1 MTSTGIVIGAFI
13 GFISGG
19 PFGAL
24 LGAFI
29 GHWIHK
35 NFINPHPYRRHT
47 GHRGYN
53 RQRAQSAFFRAS
65 FLVMGRIAKADGRVS
80 EDEIQM
86 ASAIM
91 REMRLSEEQR
101 RAAIDLFNQG
111 KHPSTDISEALA
123 EFRRVAGS
131 STLIP
136 MFLEIQLQAAY
147 ADGGLTQAERAV
159 FRHICDQLGVSQLS
173 FELLH
178 KRFQAQQAYY
188 HHAGQQ
194 QTGGGSWGHPGRD
207 ELKQAYEILGVEPS
221 ASDADVKRAY
231 RKLMSQ
237 HHPDKLVAKG
247 LPEEMM
253 EVAKQKAQEIQG
265 AYDHIRNSRKN
276 N

>member
-1 MTSTGIVIGAFI
+1 MTAVVIGAVL
-13 GFISGG
+13 GFIWGG
-19 PFGAL
+19 PFGAVFCAL
-24 LGAFI
+24 LGVWI
-29 GHWIHK
+29 GR
-35 NFINPHPYRRHT
+35 NYLQPNRSGA
-47 GHRGYN
+47 GHRRGSYN
-53 RQRAQSAFFRAS
+53 RARVQSAFFRAT
-65 FLVMGRIAKADGRVS
+65 FLVMGRLAKADGRVS
-80 EDEIQM
+80 ENEIKM

-91 REMRLSEEQR
+91 SELRLSSEQR
-101 RAAIDLFNQG
+101 QAAIELFNQG
-111 KHPSTDISEALA
+111 KQPSADIVEALQ

-159 FRHICDQLGVSQLS
+159 FRQVCDQLGVNQVS

-188 HHAGQQ
+188 RSGHQQ
-194 QTGGGSWGHPGRD
+194 QGGGWQRPSGN
-207 ELKQAYEILGVEPS
+207 ELKQAYDVLGVSPD
-221 ASDADVKRAY
+221 ASDSEVKRAY

-253 EVAKQKAQEIQG
+253 EVAKQKAQEIQA
-265 AYDHIRNSRKN
+265 AYDQVRSSRKK
-276 N
+276 

>member
-1 MTSTGIVIGAFI
+1 MTAIVIGAFLGLI
-13 GFISGG
+13 WGG
-19 PFGAL
+19 PFGAIF
-24 LGAFI
+24 GAFI
-29 GHWIHK
+29 GGWID
-35 NFINPHPYRRHT
+35 RRYVRP
-47 GHRGYN
+47 GHYAHGHSNRRGYN
-53 RQRAQSAFFRAS
+53 RQRAQSAFFRAT

-91 REMRLSEEQR
+91 REMRLSEQQR

-111 KHPSTDISEALA
+111 KNPSTDISEALA
-123 EFRRVAGS
+123 EFRRVAGA
-131 STLIP
+131 STLVP

-147 ADGGLTQAERAV
+147 ADGGLTNAERAV

-194 QTGGGSWGHPGRD
+194 QTGGGGWTRPGRD
-207 ELKQAYEILGVEPS
+207 ELKQAYDILGVEPS
-221 ASDADVKRAY
+221 ATDAEVKRAY

-265 AYDHIRNSRKN
+265 AYDHIRNSRK
-276 N
+276 

>member
-1 MTSTGIVIGAFI
+1 MTAILIGAFLGLI
-13 GFISGG
+13 WGG
-19 PFGAL
+19 PVGAVFGAF
-24 LGAFI
+24 LG
-29 GHWIHK
+29 GWISRHYL
-35 NFINPHPYRRHT
+35 HPNSSRH
-47 GHRGYN
+47 GGNRHFN
-53 RQRAQSAFFRAS
+53 RQRAQSAFFQAT

-91 REMRLSEEQR
+91 REMRLSEPQR
-101 RAAIDLFNQG
+101 KAAIELFNQG
-111 KHPSTDISEALA
+111 KNPATDIAQPLA

-131 STLIP
+131 SQLVT

-147 ADGGLTQAERAV
+147 VDGGLTHAERAI
-159 FRHICDQLGVSQLS
+159 FRQVCDLLGVGQLA

-188 HHAGQQ
+188 HSGHYQHQPGGNWQQ
-194 QTGGGSWGHPGRD
+194 PNRN
-207 ELKQAYEILGVEPS
+207 ELKQAYEILGVAET
-221 ASDADVKRAY
+221 ASDAEVKRAY

-265 AYDHIRNSRKN
+265 AYDRIRENRRK
-276 N
+276 

>member
-1 MTSTGIVIGAFI
+1 MIGAFL
-13 GFISGG
+13 GLLWGG

-29 GHWIHK
+29 GSWIHR
-35 NFINPHPYRRHT
+35 NYINPRQYRQQA
-47 GHRGYN
+47 GYRGYN

-91 REMRLSEEQR
+91 REMRLSEDQR
-101 RAAIDLFNQG
+101 QAAIELFNQG
-111 KHPSTDISEALA
+111 KNPSTDISEALT

-178 KRFQAQQAYY
+178 KRFQAQQSYY

-194 QTGGGSWGHPGRD
+194 QSGGSSWSRPGRD
-207 ELKQAYEILGVEPS
+207 ELKQAYEILGVDPS
-221 ASDADVKRAY
+221 ATDAEVKRAY

-253 EVAKQKAQEIQG
+253 EVAKQKTQEIQG
-265 AYDHIRNSRKN
+265 AYDHIRNSRK
-276 N
+276 

>member
-1 MTSTGIVIGAFI
+1 MTAIVIGAFLGLI
-13 GFISGG
+13 WGG

-24 LGAFI
+24 LGGFL
-29 GHWIHK
+29 GRWIDR
-35 NFINPHPYRRHT
+35 NFIKSNQSYRQAGQRS
-47 GHRGYN
+47 YN

-101 RAAIDLFNQG
+101 RAAIELFNQG
-111 KHPSTDISEALA
+111 KNPSTDISEALA

-147 ADGGLTQAERAV
+147 ADGGLTQSERVV
-159 FRHICDQLGVSQLS
+159 FRHICDQLGVSQLN

-194 QTGGGSWGHPGRD
+194 QAGGGGGWGRPGRD
-207 ELKQAYEILGVEPS
+207 ELKQAYQILGVEPS
-221 ASDADVKRAY
+221 ATDAEVKRAY

-253 EVAKQKAQEIQG
+253 EVAKQKTQEIQG
-265 AYDHIRNSRKN
+265 AYDHIRNSRK
-276 N
+276 